1 MDVPLAYRQ
10 KDILERLI
18 RKHRL
23 GPRYVELGCGDAFTM
38 EALSELGMQGVGV
51 DNSPEAVRVA
61 RAKDIPGA
69 TYLEADFLNLDLKD
83 EPLVLLLN
91 VLEHFEDDAA
101 VLRLLNG
108 YLKIGG
114 HLFLAMPSH
123 SRAYGPADRL
133 AGHYRRYDRAD
144 LLAKLHAAGFEPV
157 EVCTIGFPIG
167 NLYTWGYNKWLRLL
181 RRKYEFQPENTAQT
195 GFKDDLG
202 HVPLPIQRAAGIA
215 FPILRRMILLDRP
228 FQSTDLG
235 NNYLV
240 MARKRT
246 PWP

>member
-10 KDILERLI
+10 KDILARLI

-38 EALSELGMQGVGV
+38 EGLSELGLEGVGI
-51 DNSPEAVRVA
+51 DYAPEAVRVA
-61 RAKDIPGA
+61 REKNIPGA
-69 TYLEADFLNLDLKD
+69 TYLEADFLNLGLED
-83 EPLVLLLN
+83 EPLLLLLN
-91 VLEHFEDDAA
+91 VLEHFDDDAA
-101 VLRLLNG
+101 VLRRLNG
-108 YLKIGG
+108 YMKVGG

-133 AGHYRRYDRAD
+133 AGHYRRYDRED
-144 LLAKLHAAGFEPV
+144 LLAKLSASGFEPV
-157 EVCTIGFPIG
+157 EICTIGFPVG

-181 RRKYEFQPENTAQT
+181 RREYDFQPENTAQT

-202 HVPLPIQRAAGIA
+202 HLPGPIQRVARIA
-215 FPILRRMILLDRP
+215 FPILRRLILLDRP

-240 MARKRT
+240 MARKASGSS
-246 PWP
+246 